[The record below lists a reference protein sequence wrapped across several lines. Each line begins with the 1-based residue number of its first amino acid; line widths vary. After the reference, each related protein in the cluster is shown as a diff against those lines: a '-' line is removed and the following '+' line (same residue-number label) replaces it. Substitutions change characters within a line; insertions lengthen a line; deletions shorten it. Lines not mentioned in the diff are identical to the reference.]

1 MGRYQTLVYRA
12 RSSFEMADGRTLAC
26 EYTFWHCADDGD
38 SSEPEFTLEGEPV
51 ELADLPKG
59 LDVIAA
65 RLLDDPRARVER
77 VEDEPAWGDD

>member
-51 ELADLPKG
+51 KLEALPKG

-65 RLLDDPRARVER
+65 RLLNDPHASVSRVALEA
-77 VEDEPAWGDD
+77 AWGDD